1 MPRLGD
7 PVVVKVV
14 FGFPRPFNTLN
25 PRMWSK
31 SDVFFFFFF
40 AVSITWSADI

>member
-1 MPRLGD
+1 MPQLGD
-7 PVVVKVV
+7 LVVVKVV

-31 SDVFFFFFF
+31 SDVFFLDFT
-40 AVSITWSADI
+40 VSITRSADI